1 MNGREVDARAAELLR
16 ERIPVEGLSFTFTRS
31 SGPGGQNVNKV
42 NTRVTLRF
50 DLEGCAVLSDREKL
64 RIRSRLASR
73 VTRDGVLRIVAAR
86 RRSQLSNRRAAADRF
101 YELVA
106 DALRQQRTRKP
117 TRVPGHVRRRRLEDK
132 RHRSRIKAQR
142 IGRRMDKSTD

>member
-1 MNGREVDARAAELLR
+1 MDGCEVDARAADLLR
-16 ERIPVEGLSFTFTRS
+16 RRIPEEEFSFTFTRS

-50 DLEGCAVLSDREKL
+50 DLEACAALNDREKR

-86 RRSQLSNRRAAADRF
+86 RRSQLANRRAASDRF

-117 TRVPGHVRRRRLEDK
+117 TRVPGHVQRRRLEDK
-132 RHRSRIKAQR
+132 RRRSRIKAQR
-142 IGRRMDKSTD
+142 VGRRTDNSTD